1 MLHTDS
7 SENLRKI
14 VNLVTFFMES
24 LRFSA
29 KILPQKMFHNFA
41 SCNCVMVPYLAW
53 LMVPLLHLTSVP
65 LCVFSPSMFCSN
77 PLVLPRANENEGLYG
92 GEVAEF
98 TKPPPMAWCLGGE
111 MEAER

>member
-1 MLHTDS
+1 
-7 SENLRKI
+7 
-14 VNLVTFFMES
+14 
-24 LRFSA
+24 
-29 KILPQKMFHNFA
+29 
-41 SCNCVMVPYLAW
+41 
-53 LMVPLLHLTSVP
+53 
-65 LCVFSPSMFCSN
+65 MFCSN